1 LRRIF
6 LRGEQFVGVKQTH
19 LPPILCVGFP
29 SWEGEYQKSTV
40 QLMRALA
47 RQHRVLYVE
56 YPFTWK
62 DVWRGMRGGPM
73 PWRRM
78 LGLAPRLRPFSSGG
92 PGQLHVLTL
101 PPVLPVNGLDAGL
114 GYEMMA
120 RTNAAVAAQSIKRSL
135 KWLGYGQPIMINAF
149 NPFLG
154 AYLSERLEVQGSYY
168 YCYDEIGAARWTHRH
183 GPRLEKRL
191 LAQVDGLLASSAPLL
206 EAKGSLMLPDQR
218 LLLKNGANVGLFEQA
233 FRPQP
238 NRDRAPSLGY
248 LGSID
253 DRTDVDL
260 LLTLLAKWPEARLL
274 MVGRIT
280 DAEVGERLAA
290 HERVELA
297 GAQSPQALP
306 QWVERMDVGLIPF
319 VKNEFT
325 RYIYPLK
332 INEYLAAGLPV
343 VSTHF
348 GDLGDFHEVARIVEQ
363 GHFAA
368 ACQEA
373 WDQDSAAQ
381 RKMRR
386 AFAREQSWEG
396 RAAELAAWLHER
408 RQVRSLTY
416 MNGQGYKG
424 IRV

>member
-1 LRRIF
+1 
-6 LRGEQFVGVKQTH
+6 
-19 LPPILCVGFP
+19 
-29 SWEGEYQKSTV
+29 
-40 QLMRALA
+40 MRALA

-62 DVWRGMRGGPM
+62 DVWRGMRGAPM

-78 LGLAPRLRPFSSGG
+78 LGLAPRLRTFSSGG
-92 PGQLHVLTL
+92 QGQLHVLTL
-101 PPVLPVNGLDAGL
+101 PPSLPINGLDSGL
-114 GYEMMA
+114 TYEIMA
-120 RTNAAVAAQSIKRSL
+120 RTNAVVAARTIERTL
-135 KWLGYGQPIMINAF
+135 TWLGYQKPIMINAF

-154 AYLSERLEVQGSYY
+154 AYLSEKLEVQGNYY

-191 LAQVDGLLASSAPLL
+191 LAQVDGLMASSAPLL

-238 NRDRAPSLGY
+238 NRDHPPTLGY

-253 DRTDVDL
+253 DRTDVDML
-260 LLTLLAKWPEARLL
+260 LDLLEKWPEAKLL

-280 DAEVGERLAA
+280 DATVGERFAA

-343 VSTHF
+343 VSTNF
-348 GDLGDFHEVARIVEQ
+348 GELGDFREVASIVDKA
-363 GHFAA
+363 HFCA

-373 WDQDSAAQ
+373 WYHDSAAQ

-386 AFAREQSWEG
+386 AFAREQSWDG
-396 RAAELAAWLHER
+396 RAAELATWLQKR
-408 RQVRSLTY
+408 RQVRNLP
-416 MNGQGYKG
+416 GG
-424 IRV
+424 RVPDLKSSKQLIA

>member
-1 LRRIF
+1 M
-6 LRGEQFVGVKQTH
+6 GVKQTN

-62 DVWRGMRGGPM
+62 DVWRGIRGGPL
-73 PWRRM
+73 PWRRV
-78 LGLAPRLRPFSSGG
+78 LGGVPRLRTFRSSG

-101 PPVLPVNGLDAGL
+101 PPTLPVNGLDSGL
-114 GYEMMA
+114 TYELLA
-120 RTNAAVAAQSIKRSL
+120 RANAAMAAQTIERTL
-135 KWLGYGQPIMINAF
+135 TWLGYHQPLMINAF

-154 AYLSERLEVQGSYY
+154 AYLSEKLEVKSSYY

-191 LAQVDGLLASSAPLL
+191 LAQVDGLIASSAPLL
-206 EAKGSLMLPDQR
+206 EAKGSLMLPEQR
-218 LLLKNGANVGLFEQA
+218 LLLKNGANVSLFEQA

-238 NRDRAPSLGY
+238 KRDRAPTLGY

-253 DRTDVDL
+253 DRTNVDL
-260 LLTLLAKWPEARLL
+260 LLDTLDRWPEARLL

-280 DAEVGERLAA
+280 DASVAERLST

-297 GAQSPQALP
+297 GAQAPQALP

-348 GDLGDFHEVARIVEQ
+348 GDLGDFHQVAHVVEEAQ
-363 GHFAA
+363 FAA
-368 ACQEA
+368 ACQEV
-373 WDQDSAAQ
+373 WYQDSPGQ

-396 RAAELAAWLHER
+396 RAAELAAWLQKR
-408 RQVRSLTY
+408 RQVRNLP
-416 MNGQGYKG
+416 GG
-424 IRV
+424 RVPDVNIPKQMMA